1 VLFPVTLAS
10 FFGSQKLWC
19 CMKIVRGT
27 KNITGPNPCPV
38 VAIGN
43 FDGVHIGH
51 QIIFRKTAEMARER
65 SGTAIVFTFEPHPLK
80 IIAPERVPPLLT
92 SFRQKMELIEE
103 CGIDQVV
110 CADFTRQ
117 FADQQPRDFA
127 KDILAGLIGVREIVV
142 GFDYAFGRGREG
154 TIPYLKKMGEEFN
167 FNVNVVE
174 PVKLSDHLVSSS
186 HVRELLED
194 GNVRSARDFLG
205 RNYSILGPVVHGH
218 HTGQAIGF
226 PTANLDTAK
235 VQIPGTGVYAV
246 RILYAGKTFQGAV
259 NIGYNPTFNR
269 DRLSVEVH
277 IFDFHENIYG
287 QEVEV
292 IFVDRI
298 RSEMTFKSADD
309 LVVQIKKDIETARTI
324 LKANP

>member
-1 VLFPVTLAS
+1 
-10 FFGSQKLWC
+10 
-19 CMKIVRGT
+19 MKIVRGT
-27 KNITGPNPCPV
+27 KNIVKPIPCPV

-51 QIIFRKTAEMARER
+51 QIIFRQAAQMARDR
-65 SGTAIVFTFEPHPLK
+65 MGTAIVFTFEPHPLK
-80 IIAPERVPPLLT
+80 IIAPKRVPPLLT

-103 CGIDQVV
+103 CGIDMVV

-127 KDILAGLIGVREIVV
+127 KDILVGLIGVEEIVV

-154 TIPYLKKMGEEFN
+154 TISYLQKMGEEFH
-167 FNVNVVE
+167 FNVHVVE
-174 PVKLSDHLVSSS
+174 PIKLRDHLVSSS
-186 HVRELLED
+186 HVRELIEE
-194 GNVRSARDFLG
+194 GNVKAARGFLG
-205 RNYSILGPVVHGH
+205 RDYSILGPVVHGH

-235 VQIPGTGVYAV
+235 VQIPATGVYAV
-246 RILYAGKTFQGAV
+246 RILHAGRAFKGAV
-259 NIGYNPTFNR
+259 NIGFNPTFNR

-277 IFDFHENIYG
+277 IFDFHEDIYG

-298 RSEMTFKSADD
+298 RQEMTFESADE
-309 LVVQIKKDIETARTI
+309 LVVQIKKDIETARVI
-324 LKANP
+324 LEDDL